1 MDKAMMVLGYI
12 TLASTIVWIIANAIE
27 WLVKQHKNLFMV
39 RLNKLN
45 EDQLRHLISSAS
57 ALLEVKERR

>member
-12 TLASTIVWIIANAIE
+12 TLISTVTWFAAIVIE

-57 ALLEVKERR
+57 ALLEQKVRK

>member
-27 WLVKQHKNLFMV
+27 WLVKIHKNLFVV
-39 RLNKLN
+39 RLNKLD

-57 ALLEVKERR
+57 VLLEQKRMK